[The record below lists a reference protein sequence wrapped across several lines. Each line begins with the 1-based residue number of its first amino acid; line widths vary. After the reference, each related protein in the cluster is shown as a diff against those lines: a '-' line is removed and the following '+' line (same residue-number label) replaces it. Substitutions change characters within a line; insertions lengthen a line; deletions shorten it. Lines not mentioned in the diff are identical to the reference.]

1 MKITVVGTGYVGLS
15 MAVLLAQ
22 HHEVVALDIDPAR
35 VARLNARQ
43 PTVDDADVAQF
54 LAERTLNLR
63 ATTDRA
69 DAYAGTQLVI
79 VATPTDYDSDS
90 NAFDTR
96 SVDAV
101 LADALALAP
110 SALAVVKSTVPVG
123 YTARM
128 RARLAW
134 GNVVFSPEFLREG
147 LALRDNLYPSRIVV
161 GERSDR
167 AQAFAQMLRDA
178 SLKPDAPIVL
188 TDSTEAEAIKL
199 FANTYLAMRVAYFN
213 ELDTYAMAHGLDTRQ
228 IVDGVCLDP
237 RIGSHYNNPSFG
249 YGGYCLPKDTQQL
262 LANYFAVPQNMIRAV
277 VDSNTT
283 RKDFLAMD
291 IVKKKPK
298 VVGIYRLIMKAGS
311 DNFRASSVQGIM
323 KRIKA
328 KGIEV
333 VVYEPMLTE
342 DRFFNSEVVHDLQA
356 FKARCDLIV
365 ANRRTAD
372 LADVDEKVY
381 TRDLFGGDA

>member
-54 LAERTLNLR
+54 LAERSLNLR
-63 ATTDRA
+63 ATTDKA
-69 DAYAGTQLVI
+69 EAYAGAELVI
-79 VATPTDYDSDS
+79 VATPTDYDADS
-90 NAFDTR
+90 YAFDTS

-101 LADALALAP
+101 LADAFALAP

-123 YTARM
+123 YTAGM
-128 RARLAW
+128 RERLSW

-147 LALRDNLYPSRIVV
+147 LALRDNLHPSRIVV

-213 ELDTYAMAHGLDTRQ
+213 ELDTYAMTNGLDTRQ
-228 IVDGVCLDP
+228 IIEGVCLDP
-237 RIGSHYNNPSFG
+237 RIGQHYNNPSFG

-283 RKDFLAMD
+283 RKDFLARD

-333 VVYEPMLTE
+333 VVYEPMLSE
-342 DRFFNSEVVHDLQA
+342 DRFFNSEVVHDLPA

-372 LADVDEKVY
+372 LSDVADKVY
-381 TRDLFGGDA
+381 TRDLFGGDV